1 MLENIALVI
10 GTAVLSSTLTLI
22 MAYVLYKMKLKAKLM
37 AELDELADVMKVK
50 LRDGVEEA
58 GLELLPRFRSE
69 VREGFKEAIN
79 STVKGELLEE
89 NVKSAVKTGSNIM
102 ETGLNILM
110 GKPSRKT
117 EGSGPK

>member
-50 LRDGVEEA
+50 LRDGVEA